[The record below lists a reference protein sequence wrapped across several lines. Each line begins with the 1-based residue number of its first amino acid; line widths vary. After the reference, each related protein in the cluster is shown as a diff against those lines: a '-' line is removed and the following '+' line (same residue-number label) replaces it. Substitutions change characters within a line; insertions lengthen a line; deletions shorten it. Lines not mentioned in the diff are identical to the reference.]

1 MADPLIP
8 SSAADLVEKIGLT
21 IATIIGLVYVLK
33 WLSQMH
39 LKALND
45 RITTLERVTREKEAI
60 IEKRE
65 ARIEAMQR
73 EHMDSVITYAHD
85 LKSLVMQLLA
95 NDKANRDF
103 LREHQV
109 VVVGLFERLGNRP
122 CQLPDYQPHPQQT
135 KTPKPDL
142 PKVPETDRIQGGR
155 A

>member
-8 SSAADLVEKIGLT
+8 ASAADIVEKIGLT

-45 RITTLERVTREKEAI
+45 RITTLEGVTKEKDAI
-60 IEKRE
+60 IAKRE
-65 ARIEAMQR
+65 EKIDQQQR
-73 EHMDSVITYAHD
+73 EHMATVITHAHD
-85 LKSLVMQLLA
+85 MKSLVMQLLA

-103 LREHQV
+103 MREHQQ
-109 VVVGLFERLGNRP
+109 VVVGLFERLGSRP
-122 CQLPDYQPHPQQT
+122 CMLPDYQPHPQHQP
-135 KTPKPDL
+135 TPRPDL
-142 PKVPETDRIQGGR
+142 PKVPETDRTTGR